1 MTPHARYNPEE
12 ACGVT
17 AQQHLA
23 HAWAHL
29 LEAASAARQAG
40 VDEETARIIERQA
53 AQVEALHERVGDQ
66 ARQAA

>member
-1 MTPHARYNPEE
+1 M
-12 ACGVT
+12 T